1 MKTILRVFAYLK
13 RYPGLA
19 TAQLS
24 CAIIMTGL
32 MLVFP
37 QVTKVVLGEVIPE
50 GDTDRLWSVVSIA
63 LAAFIGTNLFN
74 ALRIILNNT
83 FEQKVIFDIRSDLYR
98 KIQRLPMTW
107 FDNKRTGD
115 IMTRV
120 TEDVTAME
128 RVLIDGIEQGVV
140 AVLQILGFGIFLC
153 LTNPA
158 VGAVA
163 MVPLPFLILGA
174 IAYTYTAPGR
184 YRATRVATSEM
195 NSLLHDNIDGIQQ
208 IKSFAREPEQ
218 HARFNRASDR
228 LRLATLHIMRVWAT
242 YSPSMEFFRNFGY
255 VLVIGVAGYWA
266 MTGQHGLSADD
277 AGLADIATFLVAL
290 ALFYEPVTRLHQLN
304 QIVQQG
310 RAAAERVFEIV
321 DAVEERNADDGVE
334 LKSPVRGH
342 VVFDKVSFTYPDVAP
357 LANRADGESGEQ
369 GDEKE
374 VFDGNLDDDDE
385 DDDRETA
392 PRRPRPQ
399 TIAGISL
406 TVEPGETVAFVGHT
420 GAGKST
426 IINLLTRFYEYD
438 GGEITLDGLA
448 LHTLA
453 KRSLRRAIGYV
464 TQESFLFNGTVREN
478 LRLADS
484 DADEAEL
491 WRVLEAANAKDFVER
506 LPAKL
511 ETNVGERGVKL
522 SVGEKQRIA
531 IARVILKNPPILLLD
546 EATASVDTKTE
557 KLIQGALDRLM
568 TGRTSFVIAH
578 RLSTV
583 RNADRIYVL
592 ERGKIIEQGSHTELV
607 AQNGH
612 YALLCQTSLLAE
624 PDPEA
629 AP

>member
-1 MKTILRVFAYLK
+1 MKTVFRVFAYLK

-19 TAQLS
+19 SAQLA
-24 CAIIMTGL
+24 CAILMTLL

-37 QVTKVVLGEVIPE
+37 QVTKLVLGEVIPA
-50 GDTDRLWSVVSIA
+50 GDTGRLLKIVGVA
-63 LAAFIGTNLFN
+63 LAAFAAINLFN
-74 ALRIILNNT
+74 ALRIVLNNT

-115 IMTRV
+115 VMTRV

-140 AVLQILGFGIFLC
+140 AVLQILGFGIFLFII
-153 LTNPA
+153 NPA
-158 VGAVA
+158 VAGVAMIPIPFLLLGAV
-163 MVPLPFLILGA
+163 V
-174 IAYTYTAPGR
+174 YTLTAPQR
-184 YRATRVATSEM
+184 YRATRVATSAM

-208 IKSFAREPEQ
+208 IKSFAREDEQ
-218 HARFNRASDR
+218 HDRFNEASNKVR
-228 LRLATLHIMRVWAT
+228 RATLHIMRVWAT
-242 YSPSMEFFRNFGY
+242 YSPSMEFCRNLGY
-255 VLVIGVAGYWA
+255 VLVIGAAGYWA
-266 MTGQHGLSADD
+266 VTGQHGLSTSEQQL
-277 AGLADIATFLVAL
+277 GVIAAFLVSL

-310 RAAAERVFEIV
+310 RAAAERVFEII
-321 DAVEERNADDGVE
+321 DAVEEKNADDGEE
-334 LKSPVRGH
+334 LALPVRGR
-342 VVFDKVSFTYPDVAP
+342 VVFDAVSFTYPETVPAP
-357 LANRADGESGEQ
+357 PGSDDGA
-369 GDEKE
+369 GD
-374 VFDGNLDDDDE
+374 DLE
-385 DDDRETA
+385 DDADADA
-392 PRRPRPQ
+392 PRRSRPQ

-406 TVEPGETVAFVGHT
+406 EVEPGETVAFVGHT

-438 GGEITLDGLA
+438 GGCIELDGSP
-448 LHTLA
+448 LHALA
-453 KRSLRRAIGYV
+453 KNSLRSAIGYV

-478 LRLADS
+478 LELAKPG
-484 DADEAEL
+484 ADDGEL
-491 WRVLEAANAKDFVER
+491 WHALEAANARDFVER
-506 LPAKL
+506 LPEQL

-557 KLIQGALDRLM
+557 SLIQGALERLM
-568 TGRTSFVIAH
+568 SGRTSFVIAH

-592 ERGKIIEQGSHTELV
+592 DRGQIIEQGNHAELLELD
-607 AQNGH
+607 GH
-612 YALLCQTSLLAE
+612 YALLCRTSLMAEAEVQAELA
-624 PDPEA
+624 
-629 AP
+629 